1 MARSIEYKNQVKF
14 KEGLATS
21 FDLRQAQSQLFRVQ
35 QQHLNAMVEIINAK
49 AEMETVLNTPN
60 LRMSVEDI
68 KNKY

>member
-1 MARSIEYKNQVKF
+1 MSSTDILKFGVFKTVSISA
-14 KEGLATS
+14 LAFIISTIA
-21 FDLRQAQSQLFRVQ
+21 FM
-35 QQHLNAMVEIINAK
+35 NAMVEIINAK

>member
-21 FDLRQAQSQLFRVQ
+21 FDLRQAQSQLFSVQ